1 MPTFNFSVD
10 VSAKCDKVYSVLKNV
25 AEYNTFMNSVKEVK
39 ILSEQKNVMLTQ
51 WNVLY
56 DGVPIDWQEEI
67 VFNDSDFSVKFKSVS
82 GNYSR
87 FGIWKISANDKN
99 NKTTVSLEITYDWD
113 APNFEHYFGD
123 IYKQKAEKA
132 TKGMIYSLKKRLSK

>member
-10 VSAKCDKVYSVLKNV
+10 VLAKCDKVYSVLKNV
-25 AEYNTFMNSVKEVK
+25 SDYKNFMNSVQEVK
-39 ILSEQKNVMLTQ
+39 VLSEKNNLLLTQ
-51 WNVLY
+51 WNVVY

-67 VFNDSDFSVKFKSVS
+67 SFDDSDYSVKFKSVS

-87 FGIWKISANDKN
+87 FGTWKISPNNKN
-99 NKTTVSLEITYDWD
+99 NKTSISLEITYDWD

-123 IYKQKAEKA
+123 VYKQKAEKA
-132 TKGMIYSLKKRLSK
+132 TKGMIYALKKRLSI